1 MRVLWFTPTSSQYDK
16 GSHYYHGG
24 GWIESL
30 EQAIIDVS
38 AIELGVSFHHASAD
52 TKKQIGKVTY
62 YPIKTGK
69 KGNFGKLIKNWSCEI
84 DSGKY
89 LKKLLDV
96 IADFKPDVI
105 QVFGTENHFAEILA
119 HTKIP
124 VVIHLQGIINP
135 YDNAFYP
142 PGINS
147 LSIMTHLPFFKNH
160 LLGNSLIFDK
170 KRFEKQAVR
179 ELSYF
184 KKATYLMGRTCWD
197 NKISDLLAPQASYF
211 HVNEILRSSFYTATP
226 WSTNPQGRLKIIS
239 TISNTI
245 YKGLDLILKTA
256 SILKETFEDPF
267 EWHIVGLNENSK
279 MARFFESIFR
289 KKFRNCNIVFLGVFS
304 EAGLIKS
311 LKEAD
316 IFVHPSYIDNSPNS
330 LCEAQM
336 LGMPVI
342 ATNVGGVATLIDH
355 GTTGMLVPANAPYE
369 LAHSIALL
377 AKDRIKAAQLG
388 KEACIAALDRH
399 DKAKTISSLLNVYQA
414 MRNK

>member
-1 MRVLWFTPTSSQYDK
+1 M
-16 GSHYYHGG
+16 
-24 GWIESL
+24 
-30 EQAIIDVS
+30 
-38 AIELGVSFHHASAD
+38 
-52 TKKQIGKVTY
+52 
-62 YPIKTGK
+62 
-69 KGNFGKLIKNWSCEI
+69 
-84 DSGKY
+84 
-89 LKKLLDV
+89 
-96 IADFKPDVI
+96 
-105 QVFGTENHFAEILA
+105 
-119 HTKIP
+119 
-124 VVIHLQGIINP
+124 
-135 YDNAFYP
+135 
-142 PGINS
+142 
-147 LSIMTHLPFFKNH
+147 
-160 LLGNSLIFDK
+160 
-170 KRFEKQAVR
+170 
-179 ELSYF
+179 
-184 KKATYLMGRTCWD
+184 
-197 NKISDLLAPQASYF
+197 
-211 HVNEILRSSFYTATP
+211 
-226 WSTNPQGRLKIIS
+226 
-239 TISNTI
+239 
-245 YKGLDLILKTA
+245 KTA
-256 SILKETFEDPF
+256 KWP
-267 EWHIVGLNENSK
+267 G
-279 MARFFESIFR
+279 FFESIFR